1 MNIAFFCEINFIN
14 LKFFVEVYNEYALQ
28 KQAKKNASE
37 FAKKK
42 KKKDLNF
49 IKWSIVTALN
59 CLALRFQK

>member
-49 IKWSIVTALN
+49 IK
-59 CLALRFQK
+59 